1 MANLTG
7 TKVGQFGQDRG
18 GTFTAGFQVGGGQI
32 KGLGNMG
39 PGMFIGPNGA
49 QQYQQWLNQQG
60 YQTSGS
66 GSPTDPLR
74 LTTQGGNSV
83 KIPDV
88 QMGGGYDVSSA
99 SAIGGALGPTGG
111 GGGASSSSTTGA
123 QKFGYQ
129 PGQWAPSGS
138 WQDALYQDALARQQK
153 GETNERG
160 TMEDTL
166 ANEGWTDTSGLH
178 MSAYGDIAE
187 RGGEARRGLAAD
199 SAERKRQAEQDE
211 FQRWLAQE
219 DLRLRASEIAS
230 RNQSASLSSAR
241 DEAGRN
247 AEAYY
252 ARQGSDG
259 GGGSSDVWD
268 PFKKSVS
275 QTSNN
280 SNVTQTQP
288 GSPQRGSMASKPAIN
303 LQQLAST
310 PEGLAEIRKM
320 MADGNRVSRYGVTY
334 TQLKQAYDNAVYK
347 QGTPDYNF

>member
-1 MANLTG
+1 MANSTG
-7 TKVGQFGQDRG
+7 IKAGQFGQDKG

-49 QQYQQWLNQQG
+49 QQYQQWLKQQG

-88 QMGGGYDVSSA
+88 QMGGGFDAPS
-99 SAIGGALGPTGG
+99 GG
-111 GGGASSSSTTGA
+111 GSMSASSSSSTGA

-129 PGQWAPSGS
+129 PGQWSPSGS

-153 GETNERG
+153 GEANERG

-187 RGGEARRGLAAD
+187 RGGEARRGLTAD

-230 RNQSASLSSAR
+230 RNQSASLSAAR
-241 DEAGRN
+241 DEAGGN

-252 ARQGSDG
+252 ARNAGSG
-259 GGGSSDVWD
+259 GTNDVWD

-280 SNVTQTQP
+280 SNVTQQAKP
-288 GSPQRGSMASKPAIN
+288 QAQQRGT
-303 LQQLAST
+303 LASQPALDLT
-310 PEGLAEIRKM
+310 KLTYSELKDLAVNYNKRM
-320 MADGNRVSRYGVTY
+320 RYGKTY
-334 TQLKQAYDNAVYK
+334 NQVANAIK
-347 QGTPDYNF
+347 DWERTHQGTPDPDF